1 MLEVVRTGQDFREA
15 LSRARARGLRIGF
28 VPTMGALHGGH
39 LKLVEEALRMADVAV
54 VSIFVNPTQFG
65 PHEDLSRYPRDL
77 DADLAKCAAAGV
89 GVVFTPDAVEMY
101 PPGDST
107 RVRVSGL
114 TETLC
119 GPFRPGHFEGV
130 ATVVAKLFALA
141 EPCVAVFGRKDF
153 QQLRVVDRLARDL
166 LFEVSVIGIPIVREH
181 DGLALSSRNVYLSA
195 EERERARAIPR
206 ALGRAWSAFAA
217 GEGRVGA
224 LRAVAR
230 DELTPAMTRIDY
242 VAMADPTTL
251 HILPDDASL
260 NGPALL
266 AIAAHVGTTRLIDN
280 IVLGE
285 DAPPEMTAAP

>member
-1 MLEVVRTGQDFREA
+1 M
-15 LSRARARGLRIGF
+15 
-28 VPTMGALHGGH
+28 
-39 LKLVEEALRMADVAV
+39 KLVEEALRMADLAV
-54 VSIFVNPTQFG
+54 VSIFVNPAQFG

-89 GVVFTPDAVEMY
+89 GVVFAPDPVEMY

-141 EPCVAVFGRKDF
+141 EPCVAIFGRKDY
-153 QQLRVVDRLARDL
+153 QQLRVVERLARDL
-166 LFEVSVIGIPIVREH
+166 LFEVSVIGIPIVREG
-181 DGLALSSRNVYLSA
+181 DGLALSSRNVYLS
-195 EERERARAIPR
+195 ERERGSARAIPR
-206 ALGRAWSAFAA
+206 ALGRAWTAFAA
-217 GEGRVGA
+217 GEGRVGE
-224 LRAVAR
+224 LRAMAR
-230 DELTPAMTRIDY
+230 DELAPVMTRIDY

-251 HILPDDASL
+251 QVLPDDASL
-260 NGPALL
+260 AGPALL

-280 IVLGE
+280 MVLGE
-285 DAPPEMTAAP
+285 DAPPEMTATP